1 MAEEKKSNNFTII
14 VAACAAISITLV
26 LVLKADETKHLAMKG
41 TGTTLE
47 GNAAALHEAKRFKND
62 IME

>member
-1 MAEEKKSNNFTII
+1 MADKEKSNLPII
-14 VAACAAISITLV
+14 IGAMAAISITLV

-47 GNAAALHEAKRFKND
+47 GNAAALHEAKRFKNVAV
-62 IME
+62 E